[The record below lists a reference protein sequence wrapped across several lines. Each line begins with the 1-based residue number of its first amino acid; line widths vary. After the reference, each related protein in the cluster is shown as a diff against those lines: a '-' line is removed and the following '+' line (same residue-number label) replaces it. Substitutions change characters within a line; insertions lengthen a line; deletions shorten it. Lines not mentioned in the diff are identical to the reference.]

1 MKRLS
6 FLLTIIFNLFSA
18 TMWGEDFLVNYYHK
32 GAIVHTQQITEGSA
46 IGTLPELNLTSCDD
60 KINIFVGWIAE
71 ADIAKYQT
79 ANTTTPTFITE
90 EYTPTTNTNL
100 YAVFADGK
108 STGEFIWQ
116 QVKSKSELK
125 DNDQI
130 IITAHSHNYAISKTF
145 NKDKQLV
152 ALEIT
157 KSEDKSTITP
167 NEDVQIF
174 TLEKINE
181 YLWGIRCEAG
191 YLGNPSTSTNNTIIY
206 YTKSNDWSKWG
217 ITINAT
223 NYSTQIKNNKTNY
236 HPYLYFHVNNNYFAC
251 TSTNYSNLAIYKQT
265 PIFEVNYLSCTMPD
279 AVECTIRLHDGEKV
293 SEIKCKSN
301 ESITQPT
308 STQEIDHW
316 HFYGWTTAPVNK
328 TTTAPEIITFPY
340 TPTNNI
346 DLYAVYSNTTADS
359 LMMTNKTI
367 PANWQVKETR
377 NNDTVISLFSSSNY
391 IEIPAVENITKIE
404 IEARKDDT
412 YDYKI
417 YVITEKETLI
427 ESIGG
432 NYKTYSF
439 DINYSI
445 KTSIKIMSTS
455 IAKTK
460 GVVVRNIVV
469 HHLPIYSSTIE
480 QDNRYTISLESNTD
494 KDLIKHYTISQSRG
508 KDVNLPKNTF
518 SNESLEFI
526 EWNTNADGADE
537 RYNDEATIQNITADI
552 TLYAQWGTI
561 ETIESKE
568 TLNIENETTIN
579 KLIIKSDVQ
588 GYTGKIKIDN
598 NAQLKIKDI
607 ITFEKE
613 IDNTRYHF
621 FSLPFDCNIIDIEAT
636 TNTGNELTYAINDT
650 EGDWVI
656 CSYNQTLAANNAGD
670 SKKNAWTDILD
681 KHYTLKANQGYIVGY
696 FTEDEKVTLKFTSKK
711 PQIISTPIEKTY
723 NLGADYEWYT
733 NGENISANGWN
744 LIGQPYYETLTQG
757 SLTNYVTI
765 PNDDGKTYTQCLYKE
780 ALAKGLITPFSA
792 FFVQLQENSAPTIR
806 TEKLDYALYNGEAS
820 DFMHIYLSDGKMT
833 DRTSIFNNN
842 QLTADYEIDNDLKKW
857 IGYAESPQI
866 YTIENDIPLAYNVQK
881 IDETSILKIGIYA
894 PTEGEYTF
902 AANENCQD
910 IHLIDNETNTT
921 TNLAQSDY
929 TVHLTEGTNNDR
941 FKIYFQKTTSTQL
954 ITNNTKIEY
963 FVQNG
968 TIWIKNLPPNSYI
981 YIYDCTGK
989 IVGKSI
995 LDHYCLP
1002 YKGLYHIIIMQNDIK
1017 IDNFDAIY

>member
-6 FLLTIIFNLFSA
+6 FLLTIILNLFST

-32 GAIVHTQQITEGSA
+32 GSIVHTQQITEGSA

-130 IITAHSHNYAISKTF
+130 IITAHNHNYAIGKTI
-145 NKDKQLV
+145 DKNDRLTAV
-152 ALEIT
+152 GIT
-157 KSEDKSTITP
+157 KSDDKSTITP
-167 NEDVQIF
+167 NDDVQIF
-174 TLEKINE
+174 TLKKNSDV
-181 YLWGIRCEAG
+181 LWSLYTNKG
-191 YLGNPSTSTNNTIIY
+191 YLGNMTAENSVKY
-206 YTKSNDWSKWG
+206 YAEIKDWSSWG
-217 ITINAT
+217 FYFETTSYAT
-223 NYSTQIKNNKTNY
+223 LISNQYNTHKY
-236 HPYLYFHVNNNYFAC
+236 PYLYYNENSKYFAC
-251 TSTNYSNLAIYKQT
+251 RNSSTANLSIYKQT
-265 PIFEVNYLSCTMPD
+265 SATTINYVTCTTPD
-279 AVECTIRLHDGEKV
+279 AVEYNITLHDNGNT
-293 SEIKCKSN
+293 SEIKCMSDA
-301 ESITQPT
+301 SISQPT

-377 NNDTVISLFSSSNY
+377 NNNTDISLFSSSNY
-391 IEIPAVENITKIE
+391 IEIPTVENITKIE
-404 IEARKDDT
+404 IEARKNDID
-412 YDYKI
+412 DYKI

-427 ESIGG
+427 EGISG

-469 HHLPIYSSTIE
+469 HHQPIYSSTIE

-494 KDLIKHYTISQSRG
+494 KDLIKHYSISQSRG
-508 KDVNLPKNTF
+508 KNVNLPKNTF
-518 SNESLEFI
+518 TNESLEFI
-526 EWNTNADGADE
+526 EWNTNADSSGE
-537 RYNDEATIQNITADI
+537 RYNDEATIQNITDDM
-552 TLYAQWGTI
+552 TLYAQWGRTEI
-561 ETIESKE
+561 VESKE
-568 TLNIENETTIN
+568 TLSIESETTIN

-588 GYTGKIKIDN
+588 GNTGKVKVDN
-598 NAQLKIKDI
+598 NTQLTIEDI

-613 IDNTRYHF
+613 IDNRRYHF
-621 FSLPFDCNIIDIEAT
+621 FSLPFNCNIIDIEAI
-636 TNTGNELTYAINDT
+636 TNNGNKLTYAINET

-656 CSYNQTLAANNAGD
+656 CHYNQTLAANNAGN
-670 SKKNAWTDILD
+670 SEKNAWVEILN
-681 KHYTLKANQGYIVGY
+681 KSYTLKANQGYIVGY
-696 FTEDEKVTLKFTSKK
+696 FTEDEKVTLKFTSKE
-711 PQIISTPIEKTY
+711 PQIISAPIEKTY
-723 NLGADYEWYT
+723 NLGADYEWHT

-780 ALAKGLITPFSA
+780 ALAKGLITPFTA

-806 TEKLDYALYNGEAS
+806 TKELNYALYDEETP

-857 IGYAESPQI
+857 IGYAEFPQI

-929 TVHLTEGTNNDR
+929 TAHLTEGTNNDR

-968 TIWIKNLPPNSYI
+968 TIWIKNLPPNSSI

-1017 IDNFDAIY
+1017 IDNFDAMY

>member
-32 GAIVHTQQITEGSA
+32 GAIVHTQQITKGSA

-100 YAVFADGK
+100 YAVFAD
-108 STGEFIWQ
+108 
-116 QVKSKSELK
+116 SKETNTATWTLVTKTSQLK
-125 DNDQI
+125 DKDQI
-130 IITAHSHNYAISKTF
+130 IITSANFAMGKTINNKQINAI
-145 NKDKQLV
+145 N
-152 ALEIT
+152 IT
-157 KSEDKSTITP
+157 RSEDKTILYPT
-167 NEDVQIF
+167 EDTQIF
-174 TLEKINE
+174 TINSTSSSNIYTLYNGSE
-181 YLWGIRCEAG
+181 YLCNIA
-191 YLGNPSTSTNNTIIY
+191 NTNNTI
-206 YTKSNDWSKWG
+206 G
-217 ITINAT
+217 
-223 NYSTQIKNNKTNY
+223 YSTSINDKCNWQFSIISSKLYVINLYTSY
-236 HPYLYFHVNNNYFAC
+236 AEYLYFNNTSNFFAC
-251 TSTNYSNLAIYKQT
+251 YTSEKVNLNIYKLT
-265 PIFEVNYLSCTMPD
+265 SATINYLSCTMPD
-279 AVECTIRLHDGEKV
+279 AVEYTIILHDGENM
-293 SEIKCKSN
+293 SEIKCMSN
-301 ESITQPT
+301 ESIAQPT
-308 STQEIDHW
+308 ATQEIDHW

-377 NNDTVISLFSSSNY
+377 NNNTDISLFSSSNY
-391 IEIPAVENITKIE
+391 IEIPTVENITKIE
-404 IEARKDDT
+404 IEARKDDI
-412 YDYKI
+412 DNYKI
-417 YVITEKETLI
+417 YLITEKETL
-427 ESIGG
+427 SQTVTSD
-432 NYKTYSF
+432 YKTYNF

-494 KDLIKHYTISQSRG
+494 KDLIKHYAISQSRG

-537 RYNDEATIQNITADI
+537 RYNDEATIQNITADM

-598 NAQLKIKDI
+598 NAQLKIKDL

-670 SKKNAWTDILD
+670 NEKNAWTDILD

-696 FTEDEKVTLKFTSKK
+696 FTEDEKVTLKFTSKE

-733 NGENISANGWN
+733 NGENIPANGWN

-780 ALAKGLITPFSA
+780 ALAKGLMTPFSA

-820 DFMHIYLSDGKMT
+820 DFIHIYLSDGRMT

-842 QLTADYEIDNDLKKW
+842 QLTADYEIGNDLKKW

-929 TVHLTEGTNNDR
+929 TAHLTEGTNNDR
-941 FKIYFQKTTSTQL
+941 FNIYFQKTTSTQL

-1017 IDNFDAIY
+1017 IDNFDAMY